1 MMDMNDDP
9 RTLVA
14 ELISRELGR
23 STSHI
28 RLLGR
33 GADHL
38 AFDVDGDLVAR
49 VATGASDTGPSQVE
63 REFRLLVLVAT
74 VAPIPVPTVAAVDAS
89 NGVMVTTKLAGVS
102 LLDRPS
108 RQPERLSPQLA
119 ELLASL
125 RGLPVGELRT
135 IVDEEDYA
143 PGVWLDDATS
153 SYSRIAHALDERQRR
168 LVEGFLDSPAPA
180 PATERV
186 LCHNDLGAEHLLA
199 RADGTAL
206 TGVIDWTDASLTDPT
221 IDLARLYR
229 DLGPPI
235 ATDIAARLGLDLA
248 ATLPRAAFYGRCALL
263 EDLAYGVTT
272 GDRRYSDAA
281 VANLARTFAQGAS

>member
-49 VATGASDTGPSQVE
+49 VATGTSDTGPSQVE

-108 RQPERLSPQLA
+108 RQPERLKLPQ
-119 ELLASL
+119 S
-125 RGLPVGELRT
+125 
-135 IVDEEDYA
+135 
-143 PGVWLDDATS
+143 
-153 SYSRIAHALDERQRR
+153 
-168 LVEGFLDSPAPA
+168 
-180 PATERV
+180 
-186 LCHNDLGAEHLLA
+186 
-199 RADGTAL
+199 
-206 TGVIDWTDASLTDPT
+206 
-221 IDLARLYR
+221 
-229 DLGPPI
+229 
-235 ATDIAARLGLDLA
+235 
-248 ATLPRAAFYGRCALL
+248 
-263 EDLAYGVTT
+263 
-272 GDRRYSDAA
+272 
-281 VANLARTFAQGAS
+281 